1 MLPTMSLA
9 YASCERFYELGICFG
24 GRLLPCIG
32 RLKGESE
39 GGLKG
44 GLIGGLKGSSV
55 LGAAVG
61 DAADGQSAVEAVLQ
75 VPCGPHCLPQ
85 RFLVSNVPPGAA
97 HDHGCLVRRGGDGC
111 DAVAGV
117 PAQVDGLG
125 GVLEV
130 GFHHLVGVQGG
141 GGHDHAPP
149 PLVAR
154 RRRHLEPLRPLPADP
169 VEGQA
174 VGDLVGLPL
183 EVGAGCHDHKGTL
196 LVWQPSNAG
205 DDVAL
210 GPALL
215 HEGLVQELRA
225 DVELLP

>member
-85 RFLVSNVPPGAA
+85 RFLLAKNIASDFRQRARSHVNRQTCTLNDSQLYCPGPHRTPKQTETATA
-97 HDHGCLVRRGGDGC
+97 GSQRSIPYTPIHCSGASVRIR
-111 DAVAGV
+111 
-117 PAQVDGLG
+117 
-125 GVLEV
+125 
-130 GFHHLVGVQGG
+130 
-141 GGHDHAPP
+141 
-149 PLVAR
+149 
-154 RRRHLEPLRPLPADP
+154 
-169 VEGQA
+169 
-174 VGDLVGLPL
+174 
-183 EVGAGCHDHKGTL
+183 
-196 LVWQPSNAG
+196 
-205 DDVAL
+205 
-210 GPALL
+210 
-215 HEGLVQELRA
+215 
-225 DVELLP
+225 